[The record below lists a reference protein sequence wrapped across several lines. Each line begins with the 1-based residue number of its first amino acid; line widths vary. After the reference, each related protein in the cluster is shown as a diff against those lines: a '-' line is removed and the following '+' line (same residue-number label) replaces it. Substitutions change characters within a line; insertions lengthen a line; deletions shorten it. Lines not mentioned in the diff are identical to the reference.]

1 MADEGAFGVFTGPAK
16 ADVRIQVTL
25 IDIDT
30 SLHVFRRH
38 EPVIA
43 QAPVL
48 SRDVCAL
55 ATITDIGVI
64 FTLINVCAR
73 SLVWH
78 QCKAWLTATFIAPI
92 RVCAEGLTATIH
104 YAALINVNTEK
115 PIVSGVIA
123 RVAGTLVFPYE
134 VHTTPV
140 GTEVGTQ
147 FTFVDVNA
155 RGDVGRQLVA
165 RRTFTAIT
173 SLCVVANASST
184 EERISLAFVN
194 IHAVLHHHE
203 ATFIAFVAL
212 AFEVPWGVH
221 TLASATEVRGYAA
234 LINVCAVP
242 LLRVESEPAITPALE
257 AANGVPALAV
267 GTEAG
272 YHLALVDVFEERFPI
287 CYVFRGKPGSSG
299 TEFLILP
306 AVPQWTLLTL
316 FCSPGCPNGAAAG
329 IHSVA
334 ASDRQGALL
343 IVIFQEAGLQADI
356 QTDSSCSIQSHS
368 TGTLALEGTLGVDTQ
383 AILAHSREYFTF
395 IDIFT
400 LCAFNSGV
408 PFTTYGINLTYS
420 ARAPPGST
428 KGGAALGLQGGSID
442 VDLTAPVDDSLPA
455 SALDGFYADGFRWI
469 QSAFGRTFTNERA
482 RAVLA
487 DSINARTR
495 STLINVFTGL

>member
-1 MADEGAFGVFTGPAK
+1 MADEGAFSVLTGPTE
-16 ADVRIQVTL
+16 ADVRIQVAL
-25 IDIDT
+25 IDINT
-30 SLHVFRRH
+30 SLHVFGRH
-38 EPVIA
+38 EPIIA

-48 SRDVCAL
+48 SRNVCAL
-55 ATITDIGVI
+55 AAITDIGVI

-78 QCKAWLTATFIAPI
+78 QREAWLTATFIAPV

-104 YAALINVNTEK
+104 YAALINVDTEK

-123 RVAGTLVFPYE
+123 RVAGTLVLPYE

-147 FTFVDVNA
+147 FALVDVNA
-155 RGDVGRQLVA
+155 CGDVGRQLVA

-173 SLCVVANASST
+173 SLCVVADASST
-184 EERISLAFVN
+184 EERISLAFIN
-194 IHAVLHHHE
+194 IHAVLHHHK

-212 AFEVPWGVH
+212 AFEVPRGVH
-221 TLASATEVRGYAA
+221 TLASATEVRRYAA
-234 LINVCAVP
+234 LVNVCAVP
-242 LLRVESEPAITPALE
+242 LFRVQSKAAVTPALE

-272 YHLALVDVFEERFPI
+272 YHLALVNVFEERFPI

-306 AVPQWTLLTL
+306 AVSQRTLFTL

-334 ASDRQGALL
+334 ASNGQRALL
-343 IVIFQEAGLQADI
+343 VVVLQEAGLQADI
-356 QTDSSCSIQSHS
+356 KADSSCSIQSHS
-368 TGTLALEGTLGVDTQ
+368 TGTLALERTPGVNTQ
-383 AILAHSREYFTF
+383 AILAYSREYFTL

-400 LCAFNSGV
+400 LRAFNSRV

-420 ARAPPGST
+420 ARAPPGSA
-428 KGGAALGLQGGSID
+428 KGGAAFGLQGGSID
-442 VDLTAPVDDSLPA
+442 IDLTSPVDDSLPA
-455 SALDGFYADGFRWI
+455 SALDGFYADGFCWI
-469 QSAFGRTFTNERA
+469 QSTFRRAFANERP

-495 STLINVFTGL
+495 FTFINVFTGL